1 MAARTEPCDESLPA
15 DFDAATD
22 GGKSQPQPTTIGHVQ
37 QGEATAVEERVNGT
51 DTVAPAQGS
60 STEVPPDDIPFFED
74 IEEIGYFAK
83 KSVERNIFWIAQVA
97 FLIVIWWSSAIAI
110 TLLVK
115 WTVGNYASERRMPYP
130 YPFAITSSV
139 NLITMFLA
147 CCLST
152 VVDKKKVDDEPRPSW
167 ERMEIVKVLSI
178 GVIQGAELGCNNKAV
193 EFMPVSEKVMFH
205 SMFVLFVMAFARLWG
220 LEMLGWRRLAAGFF
234 ILLGGFFQGLGGQEH
249 ESSHSQVKGRANADH
264 RQIGW
269 IITVTAMLL
278 GAQRWV
284 LIQMVLHRSPHNTA
298 LGKMTKLEFTS
309 RTLPVAG
316 VVCFILACIFEEEA
330 FDLRHMDS
338 TALPI
343 SVPSISVGIIC
354 LTMSELG
361 LVHLTSAVALQVL
374 ATLHQIPIVMVSSI
388 VFKERIPALSQWGFR
403 LCLIG
408 ALIYT
413 WAYRMEAKA
422 SSKKHS
428 HTAIESDAGQSAES

>member
-1 MAARTEPCDESLPA
+1 MAARIEACSEALPTSDNA
-15 DFDAATD
+15 EAAVA
-22 GGKSQPQPTTIGHVQ
+22 GQNQPKATTLGHAQ
-37 QGEATAVEERVNGT
+37 QGAAEVDEVHNS
-51 DTVAPAQGS
+51 VAAPVVPAQGS
-60 STEVPPDDIPFFED
+60 STEVPDDIPFFED
-74 IEEIGYFAK
+74 IEEIGHVARQ
-83 KSVERNIFWIAQVA
+83 SVERNIFWIAQVA

-115 WTVGNYASERRMPYP
+115 WTVGNYASDRRMPYP

-152 VVDKKKVDDEPRPSW
+152 VVDKRKVDDEPRPSW

-178 GVIQGAELGCNNKAV
+178 GAIQGAELGCNNKAV

-205 SMFVLFVMAFARLWG
+205 SMFVLFVMASARLWG

-234 ILLGGFFQGLGGQEH
+234 ILLGGFFQGLGQEH
-249 ESSHSQVKGRANADH
+249 ERESGDSKGRSNTDH
-264 RQIGW
+264 QQIGW
-269 IITVTAMLL
+269 MMTVTAMLL

-284 LIQMVLHRSPHNTA
+284 LIQMVLHRSPPNTA

-316 VVCFILACIFEEEA
+316 VVCFVLACIFEEEA
-330 FDLRHMDS
+330 FDLRHLDS

-343 SVPSISVGIIC
+343 SVPSISIGIIC

-388 VFKERIPALSQWGFR
+388 VFKESIPELSQWGFR
-403 LCLIG
+403 LCLVG

-413 WAYRMEAKA
+413 WAYRTEAKA
-422 SSKKHS
+422 SAKKHS
-428 HTAIESDAGQSAES
+428 HAAIECDASQPAES